1 MSMLKDQPKN
11 VTVNQLI
18 AMGRNVLESYE
29 KMDAAIDARL
39 LALYVLQCTSSEL
52 ILHGNDEVADHIKES
67 YMYTIAK
74 RIQGIPL
81 QYITKSQEFMG
92 LEFYVDERVLIPRQD
107 TETLVETIIEY
118 SKQNRVEKAVEVGV
132 GSGCISVSLVHYIKG
147 LNITAI
153 DICENALAVAKK
165 NVKAHQLEE
174 HITLLQSDVFKDYD
188 GEEESLD
195 LIVSNPPYIT
205 FDECK
210 GLMGEVKEHE
220 PRKAL
225 TDEGDGLKFYR
236 EITKEGKKY
245 LKKNGLLAYEIGY
258 LQGEDVCNILKQE
271 GFYNIKLIQDLA
283 GKDRVV
289 IGMKL

>member
-39 LALYVLQCTSSEL
+39 LALYLLQCTSSEL

-67 YMYTIAK
+67 YMYMIAK

-195 LIVSNPPYIT
+195 LI
-205 FDECK
+205 
-210 GLMGEVKEHE
+210 
-220 PRKAL
+220 
-225 TDEGDGLKFYR
+225 
-236 EITKEGKKY
+236 
-245 LKKNGLLAYEIGY
+245 
-258 LQGEDVCNILKQE
+258 
-271 GFYNIKLIQDLA
+271 
-283 GKDRVV
+283 
-289 IGMKL
+289 

>member
-1 MSMLKDQPKN
+1 M
-11 VTVNQLI
+11 
-18 AMGRNVLESYE
+18 
-29 KMDAAIDARL
+29 
-39 LALYVLQCTSSEL
+39 
-52 ILHGNDEVADHIKES
+52 
-67 YMYTIAK
+67 
-74 RIQGIPL
+74 
-81 QYITKSQEFMG
+81 
-92 LEFYVDERVLIPRQD
+92 
-107 TETLVETIIEY
+107 
-118 SKQNRVEKAVEVGV
+118 
-132 GSGCISVSLVHYIKG
+132 HYIKG

>member
-39 LALYVLQCTSSEL
+39 LALYLLQCTSSEL

-67 YMYTIAK
+67 YMYMIAK

-188 GEEESLD
+188 GEESLD

-258 LQGEDVCNILKQE
+258 LQGEDVCNILKRE

>member
-67 YMYTIAK
+67 YMYIIAK

-107 TETLVETIIEY
+107 TETLGETIIEY

-132 GSGCISVSLVHYIKG
+132 GSGCISVSLVH
-147 LNITAI
+147 
-153 DICENALAVAKK
+153 
-165 NVKAHQLEE
+165 
-174 HITLLQSDVFKDYD
+174 
-188 GEEESLD
+188 
-195 LIVSNPPYIT
+195 
-205 FDECK
+205 
-210 GLMGEVKEHE
+210 
-220 PRKAL
+220 
-225 TDEGDGLKFYR
+225 
-236 EITKEGKKY
+236 
-245 LKKNGLLAYEIGY
+245 
-258 LQGEDVCNILKQE
+258 
-271 GFYNIKLIQDLA
+271 
-283 GKDRVV
+283 
-289 IGMKL
+289 

>member
-1 MSMLKDQPKN
+1 MNMLKNHLQK
-11 VTVNQLI
+11 VTVSQLVAI
-18 AMGRNVLESYE
+18 GRKTLESCG
-29 KMDAAIDARL
+29 KADAAIDTRL
-39 LALYVLQCTSSEL
+39 LALHVFNYTSSDL
-52 ILHGNDEVADHIKES
+52 ILHGNDEVSDSMKES
-67 YMYTIAK
+67 YMQMIIQ
-74 RIQGIPL
+74 RSQGIPL
-81 QYITKSQEFMG
+81 QYITNNQEFMG
-92 LEFYVDERVLIPRQD
+92 LTFYVDERVLIPRQD

-118 SKQNRVEKAVEVGV
+118 SKKNRVEKALEVGV
-132 GSGCISVSLVHYIKG
+132 GSGCISISLVHYIKG
-147 LNITAI
+147 IDVTAI

-174 HITLLQSDVFKDYD
+174 HITLLQSDLFKAYD
-188 GEEESLD
+188 GKEESLD

-205 FDECK
+205 LDECSE
-210 GLMGEVKEHE
+210 LMEEVKEHE

-236 EITKEGKKY
+236 EITKNGKKY

-258 LQGEDVCNILKQE
+258 LQGSDVCQILEQE